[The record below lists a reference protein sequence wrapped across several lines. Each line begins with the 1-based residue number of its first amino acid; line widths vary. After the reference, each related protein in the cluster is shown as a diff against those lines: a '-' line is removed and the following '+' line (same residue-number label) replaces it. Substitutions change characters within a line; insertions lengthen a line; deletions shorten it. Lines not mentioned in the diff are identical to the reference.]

1 MKTNQIKFKK
11 TVVIIAAVILAT
23 FAGGCKKEDD
33 GDIIIPPADRPVK
46 DVSGNLTGNILW
58 DKDTVYR
65 LNGVVNVGID
75 SIQTGT
81 TPQAT
86 GILRI
91 EAGTV
96 IVGKKGTAGS
106 NPGTLVIHRGSK
118 IFAEGTASKPIV
130 FSSAE
135 ASKGPGDWGG
145 LVICGKATNNQPG
158 GFLGLTRHNAGE
170 RQQIRHELDVRLDV
184 FEHLRFEQ

>member
-1 MKTNQIKFKK
+1 MKTKQFNLKQSVLTIA
-11 TVVIIAAVILAT
+11 VLIIALVSS
-23 FAGGCKKEDD
+23 CKKD
-33 GDIIIPPADRPVK
+33 GNTNDVIVPPADRPVK

-86 GILRI
+86 GILTI

-106 NPGTLVIHRGSK
+106 NPGTLVVHRGSK
-118 IFAEGTASKPIV
+118 IFAEGTAAKPII
-130 FSSAE
+130 FS
-135 ASKGPGDWGG
+135 
-145 LVICGKATNNQPG
+145 
-158 GFLGLTRHNAGE
+158 
-170 RQQIRHELDVRLDV
+170 
-184 FEHLRFEQ
+184 